1 VEKMALGV
9 HEFIEQ
15 LISEGVY
22 GAVTFNFEAGEIK
35 TIHQDLVWK
44 MKDLYEAMDHAG
56 GLRKAITKTDRPP
69 LKRKRL
75 IIRPRA
81 VPSGSNLS

>member
-1 VEKMALGV
+1 MEKMALGV

-15 LISEGVY
+15 LITEGVY
-22 GAVTFNFEAGEIK
+22 GDVTFKFEAGEIK
-35 TIHQDLVWK
+35 TIHQNLVWK
-44 MKDLYEAMDHAG
+44 MKDLYEAADQ
-56 GLRKAITKTDRPP
+56 GLKKPPIKTDRPP

-75 IIRPRA
+75 IIRPGA